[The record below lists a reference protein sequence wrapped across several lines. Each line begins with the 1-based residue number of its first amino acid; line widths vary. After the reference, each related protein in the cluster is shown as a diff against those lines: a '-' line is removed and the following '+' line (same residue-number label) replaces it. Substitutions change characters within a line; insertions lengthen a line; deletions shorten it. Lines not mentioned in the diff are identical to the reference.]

1 MTNEIFNDN
10 INDIL
15 KNKKIE
21 NVPIIN
27 VNLIKRLLKDKEL
40 NKELFKQYQTNY
52 INSVNEDDLYYLK
65 TEDLIYRLNIFV
77 NYIIIGKL
85 KITDFNE
92 IKKMILNSINDI
104 DLVSSVDYNSN
115 DIKEM
120 FEDFEE
126 TYGGINI

>member
-1 MTNEIFNDN
+1 MTNKIFIDN

>member
-1 MTNEIFNDN
+1 MTNKIFNDN